1 MAEEPI
7 TAPEKPANEAA
18 DVQKAGRGG
27 MFVLAAKVF
36 FQLVGF
42 AQQALLPAALGLAGY
57 GAFARVS
64 APSNVVSN
72 VVVFGFTQGVSRT
85 VAGAGEKEQQAFRA
99 AYRVHLVTGLVM
111 ALGFAAAAPLIAGF
125 QKAPHILA
133 PLLVMAGLIL
143 VYGAYAPLVG
153 YLNGK
158 GQFARQATLDMVAAT
173 LRTAG
178 LVGLGYLFRTRGES
192 GVLGSVVG
200 AVLAAIVVCTI
211 ALVWTGTGRAD
222 TGPSDPRVPQ
232 AKAYLIGLV
241 PVMLAQLFTSALMQA
256 DISVL
261 GHYLSTGADAAHA
274 LDATV
279 DAKKV
284 SDEWVG
290 VYRGCQLFA
299 FLPYQLLFSVTQVLF
314 PMLAKAKKEGD
325 AKAVERLVSRG
336 ARLGAVVLGL
346 FASVVVTL
354 PSSLL
359 GFVYGKD
366 VAARGGDALRVL
378 ALGQA
383 AFAMLGLAT
392 TVLVSLGRERKAM
405 ALTAIALV
413 LTLTATGLAVG
424 NAALGGPQLLS
435 SAVATSVSLV
445 VAALAGTA
453 VVRGEAGS
461 FVPAKT
467 AIRVFGTLIALALVG
482 RFVPTLGKPLTVVAC
497 ASVVLV
503 YLVVLVVT
511 RELGA
516 DDVATIKGVL
526 GRKKAA

>member
-1 MAEEPI
+1 MADAPEEP
-7 TAPEKPANEAA
+7 NEAA
-18 DVQKAGRGG
+18 TTAGADAKKAGRGG

-36 FQLVGF
+36 FQLVGL
-42 AQQALLPAALGLAGY
+42 AQQALLPKALGLDGY
-57 GAFARVS
+57 GAFTRVS

-85 VAGAGEKEQQAFRA
+85 VAGAGPKDREAFRA
-99 AYRVHLVTGLVM
+99 AYRVHLGLGLLM
-111 ALGFAAAAPLIAGF
+111 AVGFAAASPLIAAY
-125 QKAPHILA
+125 QHAPHILV
-133 PLLVMAGLIL
+133 PLVVMGLLVL

-158 GQFARQATLDMVAAT
+158 GQFARQATLDMTAAT

-178 LVGLGYLFRTRGES
+178 LVGLGYLFRARGGS
-192 GVLGSVVG
+192 GVLGSVIGSV
-200 AVLAAIVVCTI
+200 VAALVVFSI
-211 ALVWTGTGRAD
+211 ALVWTGTGRSTSDA
-222 TGPSDPRVPQ
+222 DPRIPK
-232 AKAYLIGLV
+232 AKPYLLGLL

-256 DISVL
+256 DITVL
-261 GHYLSTGADAAHA
+261 GHYLSQSALAANVS
-274 LDATV
+274 DPQ
-279 DAKKV
+279 KI

-314 PMLAKAKKEGD
+314 PLLAKAKKEGD
-325 AKAVERLVSRG
+325 AEEVRALVARG

-354 PSSLL
+354 PASLL

-366 VAARGGDALRVL
+366 VAVRGADALRVL

-405 ALTAIALV
+405 ALTAVALV
-413 LTLTATGLAVG
+413 LTLGATSLAASG
-424 NAALGGPQLLS
+424 AELGHAQLVA
-435 SAVATSVSLV
+435 SASATSVSLV
-445 VAALAGTA
+445 LAALVGVF
-453 VVRGEAGS
+453 VVRHEAGS

-467 AIRVFGTLIALALVG
+467 ALRVFGTLLALSLLG
-482 RFVPTLGKPLTVVAC
+482 RFVPPLGKPLTVVAC
-497 ASVVLV
+497 VAAALVYVTVLV
-503 YLVVLVVT
+503 LT
-511 RELGA
+511 RELGSA
-516 DDVATIKGVL
+516 DVATVKGVL
-526 GRKKAA
+526 GRGKKAAPKA